1 MMRST
6 RTFAALAS
14 ALLTGALLP
23 GAALAQMMMNTSTLD
38 LGIMQ
43 SQQNSFLFQSINS
56 ANATSDAAT
65 GRTGQSSRT
74 TTPPPGRPGVTWG
87 ATATRFRSVAPS
99 LMPAQLAAELG
110 RDAKHRAALEHY
122 FGATLQDYRDIVR
135 QRGAPSNDVARAA
148 SFVVATCYDVLHGEN
163 SFDETAMNALRAQ
176 LARALPQDA
185 KFQTYDDRR
194 KQEAY
199 ERFAILGMHLGG
211 MRLKAEQTKDEALMR
226 TARRMA
232 SQQLQDMFGVPARR
246 IKIDRNGLSF

>member
-1 MMRST
+1 MLRST
-6 RTFAALAS
+6 RTFAALAL
-14 ALLTGALLP
+14 ALVPTP
-23 GAALAQMMMNTSTLD
+23 ALAQTMMNTSTLD

-65 GRTGQSSRT
+65 GRTGQSGRT
-74 TTPPPGRPGVTWG
+74 AAPGRPGVTWG

-110 RDAKHRAALEHY
+110 RDATHRAALEHY
-122 FGATLQDYRDIVR
+122 FSATLQDYRDIARRV
-135 QRGAPSNDVARAA
+135 GAPSNDVARAA
-148 SFVVATCYDVLHGEN
+148 SFVVATCYDVLHGEH

-185 KFQTYDDRR
+185 KFQTFDDRR

-211 MRLKAEQTKDEALMR
+211 MRLKAEQTKDEALLR

-246 IKIDRNGLSF
+246 IKIDRRGLTY